1 MKTVTTAIG
10 YAKFRSRSH
19 DAVIRVF
26 DECWQISGAMS
37 DKKEWRTY
45 EQVAQYL
52 LERFACH
59 FGLGRVE
66 GKQLVP
72 GASGTNWEIEAKG
85 IKIGGEGIVLIECRR
100 HTKAKLSQ
108 EQLGALAFRIKD
120 TGAQGGI
127 IVSPLELQ
135 KGAKLVAA
143 HENITQVILDAKS
156 TTIEYVMKFLN
167 NIFVGLSAELSFKSS
182 LKMDL
187 IKEGKIVETRNDED

>member
-1 MKTVTTAIG
+1 
-10 YAKFRSRSH
+10 
-19 DAVIRVF
+19 
-26 DECWQISGAMS
+26 MS

-52 LERFACH
+52 LERFASH

-100 HTKAKLSQ
+100 HTKSKLSQ
-108 EQLGALAFRIKD
+108 EQLGGLAFRIKD
-120 TGAQGGI
+120 TAAQGGI

-156 TTIEYVMKFLN
+156 TTTEYVMKFLN
-167 NIFVGLSAELSFKSS
+167 SIFVGLSAELSFKGS